1 MTTSFENELDS
12 LIDDTFEKMWDDEL
26 ENIDIDGLDA
36 NDLDNLVHTLVARRL
51 VEQLRNSVRCSPGLL
66 QCALRFLKDN
76 DITSLPVPG
85 SAHALLKEK
94 LGGLPFE
101 PRLTGIDL

>member
-1 MTTSFENELDS
+1 MTEFENELDN
-12 LIDDTFEKMWDDEL
+12 LIDGDFEKLWDDAL
-26 ENIDIDGLDA
+26 ETIDIDGLDA

-51 VEQLRNSVRCSPGLL
+51 VEQLRDPIRCTPGLL

-76 DITSLPVPG
+76 DITSIPIPG
-85 SAHALLKEK
+85 SAHEMLKKK

-101 PRLTGIDL
+101 PRLTGTD

>member
-1 MTTSFENELDS
+1 MTPFENELDK
-12 LIDDTFEKMWDDEL
+12 LIDDDFKKMWDDEL
-26 ENIDIDGLDA
+26 ENIDIKGLDA

-51 VEQLRNSVRCSPGLL
+51 VEQLREPERCSPGLL

-85 SAHALLKEK
+85 SAHEMLKKK

-101 PRLTGIDL
+101 PRLTGTDT